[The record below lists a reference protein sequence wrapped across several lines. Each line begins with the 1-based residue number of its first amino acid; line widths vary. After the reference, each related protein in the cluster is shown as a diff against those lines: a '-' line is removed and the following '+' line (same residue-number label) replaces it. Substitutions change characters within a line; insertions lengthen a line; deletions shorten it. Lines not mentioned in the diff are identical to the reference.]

1 MEWRH
6 AEETRITTIPGP
18 GASTKHITITPCI
31 QGTPMTCNSN
41 KDFATFDLNRRRS
54 GKQAWPLWPQLYI
67 YIHIYIYIH
76 FLSAIQTLGP
86 SIPALRGHDIAPC
99 LDGRTI
105 GPQPGAMWLALR
117 SGYHH
122 TPMLIHIDYRWCLE
136 AGQSWEVAMKTWTL
150 WTPKHK
156 SCNQV
161 YSKSQK
167 DTWIYIYNI

>member
-1 MEWRH
+1 
-6 AEETRITTIPGP
+6 
-18 GASTKHITITPCI
+18 
-31 QGTPMTCNSN
+31 
-41 KDFATFDLNRRRS
+41 
-54 GKQAWPLWPQLYI
+54 
-67 YIHIYIYIH
+67 
-76 FLSAIQTLGP
+76 
-86 SIPALRGHDIAPC
+86 
-99 LDGRTI
+99 
-105 GPQPGAMWLALR
+105 MWLALR

-167 DTWIYIYNI
+167 DTWIYIYNIKKKQRHCFSEFLHFSIFLGVTKYVQNHDQQNMSDPANTALSAAQVAARGLGLWRTVEHPIGDLARRWALRHWKLSANLLRYKSIVCIYVSISTSIYLYLYIYISI